1 VLAFE
6 LRATTWQPRAAS
18 CEPRAGAT
26 SHKLRATANKSRVC
40 QHLAARSSRLTNLCL
55 PQLCHPERSEAPA
68 ERSRRTPGGSTSR
81 LSGASTAAQLISPV
95 RVLHGGKI
103 PEFVSLQV
111 GEGSFDSAQDDR
123 SGEGQCDGDNVPCS
137 FESAIL
143 RVRSHAQ
150 HEQNTPARALAI
162 RGGKRPTPAFFR
174 KCGAAQTIRHKPMVL
189 PRRMQLGSAGADP
202 G

>member
-1 VLAFE
+1 M
-6 LRATTWQPRAAS
+6 S
-18 CEPRAGAT
+18 CEPRPGSHEPQAASHELEPRAT
-26 SHKLRATANKSRVC
+26 SYEPRANKSRVC

-162 RGGKRPTPAFFR
+162 RGGKRPHTRVLSQMWGCTDYSPQAD
-174 KCGAAQTIRHKPMVL
+174 GSSAQDATWFSRC
-189 PRRMQLGSAGADP
+189 
-202 G
+202 